1 MLDSYPQKASKSGK
15 GFAKAPHVKSNF
27 APNKTGGYKVK
38 VKFTLNM
45 ENLTVASRQQNH
57 EEEQIDRLI
66 ISWISEVSEEEVLNM
81 SGKWIGTKDF
91 LTQRMTDLKKVGESS
106 LTIEP
111 VEELKV

>member
-1 MLDSYPQKASKSGK
+1 
-15 GFAKAPHVKSNF
+15 
-27 APNKTGGYKVK
+27 
-38 VKFTLNM
+38 M
-45 ENLTVASRQQNH
+45 EHLTVAPHQQNQK
-57 EEEQIDRLI
+57 EEQIDRLI
-66 ISWISEVSEEEVLNM
+66 ISWISEVSEEEVLSM

>member
-1 MLDSYPQKASKSGK
+1 M
-15 GFAKAPHVKSNF
+15 
-27 APNKTGGYKVK
+27 K

-45 ENLTVASRQQNH
+45 ENLTVASRKQNQ
-57 EEEQIDRLI
+57 EEEQIDRLV

-81 SGKWIGTKDF
+81 SGKWIGTRDF